1 MILRVVRPHKLTIR
15 LSAEEFGTLMTVKA
29 ELNTDTVNST
39 IRTAINKIARG
50 LSEGRIVGEFM
61 KYG

>member
-1 MILRVVRPHKLTIR
+1 MILRVIRLHKLTIR
-15 LSAEEFGTLMTVKA
+15 LSAEEFGTLMIVKT

-39 IRTAINKIARG
+39 IRTAISKIARG
-50 LSEGRIVGEFM
+50 LKEGRVVGEFM